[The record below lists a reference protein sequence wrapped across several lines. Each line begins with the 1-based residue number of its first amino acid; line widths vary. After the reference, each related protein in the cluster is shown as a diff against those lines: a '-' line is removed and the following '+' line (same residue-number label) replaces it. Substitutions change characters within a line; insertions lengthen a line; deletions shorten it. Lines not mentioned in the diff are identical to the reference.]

1 MRALVAL
8 LVVSSYVGAA
18 PAPARDAHPS
28 LSDIAEAIGPGGSRA
43 AFEGIAARAAG
54 VGPRGEFSTEVV
66 SLGAGRARFR
76 QVRSAGTTELLLADR
91 ASWARDGATGDWAG
105 GGPGIEG
112 FVRGHEV
119 HRMLLDLERRFR
131 ATGELDAEGCL
142 PVVADD
148 ELAGRVCPGGA
159 EAAGAPVERIELG
172 VAEPL
177 GGGRVELR
185 LTDWRSVQGVRLP
198 FGVEFHQAGVRHVY
212 QYQDVLPFRLAPG
225 VPLPVEPGA
234 LFARLGDLA
243 ELAAAHARTIEA
255 HRRSDI
261 GMLAADEGE
270 RSIVSSR
277 SELRA
282 SGREA
287 VRERLGG
294 YFAATRFARYEDVE
308 VPVVAVSAD
317 GTLGWLACEIEAEG
331 TQTGAD
337 GAASPIA
344 YGFSWVELYARSE
357 GRWLRVGNA
366 SSPRP

>member
-28 LSDIAEAIGPGGSRA
+28 LSDLAEAIGPGGSRA

-66 SLGAGRARFR
+66 SLGTGRARFR
-76 QVRSAGTTELLLADR
+76 QVRSAGTTELSIGDGA
-91 ASWARDGATGDWAG
+91 AWARDGATGTWVG
-105 GGPGIEG
+105 GGPEIEG

-131 ATGELDAEGCL
+131 ANGEPDAEGCL
-142 PVVADD
+142 PVVAAGA
-148 ELAGRVCPGGA
+148 LGGRVCPGDEETA
-159 EAAGAPVERIELG
+159 NAPVGRIELG
-172 VAEPL
+172 VVGPRGL
-177 GGGRVELR
+177 DRVELR
-185 LTDWRSVQGVRLP
+185 LADWRSVHGVRLP
-198 FGVEFHQAGVRHVY
+198 FEVEFHHAGERHSYRY
-212 QYQDVLPFRLAPG
+212 QEVLPFRLAPG
-225 VPLPVEPGA
+225 VPLPDEPGA

-277 SELRA
+277 GELRA

-294 YFAATRFARYEDVE
+294 YFAATRFTRYEDVE

-317 GTLGWLACEIEAEG
+317 GTLGWLGCQIEAEG
-331 TQTGAD
+331 TQTGTD